1 MLLDM
6 SRSMLENLV
15 GASDTMVRVFVVL
28 AAISALVYFFSSRQ
42 LQRANKQA
50 SEQPSV
56 ALEQRPDQQ
65 AELSAAQKRIAE
77 LQSENTR
84 LGGEVEAEKQA
95 RIDTQKRFGPRGVLP
110 ASATTMIETLA
121 PYVGQKVNFAYF
133 TDLET
138 AAFSER
144 VLDVLRRAGWKPQ
157 VFKLKTMAPLY
168 GVYCGSPNADDP
180 TFKAL
185 SSALQLVDK
194 HLSTQNQD
202 TIAMLRSAQPQITD
216 QLWVLVALKRP
227 HLRRKLDAADG
238 SDEKHG
244 AVDRD

>member
-15 GASDTMVRVFVVL
+15 GASDTMVRVFAVL

-50 SEQPSV
+50 SEQPAG
-56 ALEQRPDQQ
+56 ALERRPDQQ
-65 AELSAAQKRIAE
+65 AELSVAQKRIAE
-77 LQSENTR
+77 LQSENAR
-84 LGGEVEAEKQA
+84 LAGAVEAEKQA

-180 TFKAL
+180 AFKAL
-185 SSALQLVDK
+185 SAALQLVDK

-202 TIAMLRSAQPQITD
+202 TTAMLRSAQPQITD
-216 QLWVLVALKRP
+216 QLWILVALKRP
-227 HLRRKLDAADG
+227 HLRHKPPAADG
-238 SDEKHG
+238 SEEEHG